1 MLVESGIDNWLVGPY
16 NSRIGDPLELLTNL
30 LPGISEYCLLSGEKK
45 ETSPKKFTTNFSILY
60 VEGEPVTHG
69 AMLPPP
75 PPHAAGSAGVLS
87 MPLLVY
93 VMECLVLSTG
103 TKVFQNYE
111 VHYK

>member
-45 ETSPKKFTTNFSILY
+45 ETSQKKPTTNFSILY

-69 AMLPPP
+69 ALLPPP
-75 PPHAAGSAGVLS
+75 CCGVCRSLIYATS
-87 MPLLVY
+87 GVCNGMF
-93 VMECLVLSTG
+93 SS
-103 TKVFQNYE
+103 
-111 VHYK
+111 